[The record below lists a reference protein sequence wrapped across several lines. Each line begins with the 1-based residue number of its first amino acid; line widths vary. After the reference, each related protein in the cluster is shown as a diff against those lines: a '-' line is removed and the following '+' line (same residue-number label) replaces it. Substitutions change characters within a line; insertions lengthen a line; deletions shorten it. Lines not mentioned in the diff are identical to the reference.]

1 MRALLSAEVSTRAAE
16 GHVGASNRRF
26 TGTRHIDEIEALC
39 IELNTPVPY
48 MDQTPSA
55 KPFAG
60 VREKWVATI
69 YLDSWNRNLGQGEL
83 KIEERVEIPT

>member
-1 MRALLSAEVSTRAAE
+1 VRALLSAEVSTRATE
-16 GHVGASNRRF
+16 GHVGASNRPF

-39 IELNTPVPY
+39 IELHTPVLY

-55 KPFAG
+55 KLFAG

-83 KIEERVEIPT
+83 KIEE